1 MLINVG
7 FEKQVGL
14 GIMLGKQ
21 AMRHAWQVAE
31 QFLTGWQIYSCS
43 WQRCG

>member
-7 FEKQVGL
+7 FEMQVWL

-31 QFLTGWQIYSCS
+31 HFLAGWQIYSRS
-43 WQRCG
+43 W